1 MNTNVPP
8 VRVAAQ
14 EPFHDERF
22 KHPHSVARLHLQ
34 LRHDVGG
41 R

>member
-1 MNTNVPP
+1 M
-8 VRVAAQ
+8 VAAQ
-14 EPFHDERF
+14 ETFPRERF
-22 KHPHSVARLHLQ
+22 KDPQSVARLHLQ

>member
-1 MNTNVPP
+1 M
-8 VRVAAQ
+8 VAAHKS
-14 EPFHDERF
+14 FDDERF
-22 KHPHSVARLHLQ
+22 QHPQSVARLHLQ